1 MEADHHFMARALRLA
16 RNGLYT
22 THPNPR
28 VGCVL
33 VRDGRLVGEG
43 YHRRAGEPHAEPNAL
58 CVAGADAR
66 GATAYVTLEPCCHRG
81 RTPPCTEALIEA
93 GVSRVVAAMEDP
105 NPHVAGAGFSR
116 LRQAGIEVVQGV
128 MAAQSAAL
136 NPGFIKRMRFGR
148 PYVRCKLAMSLDG
161 RTAMASGESRWIT
174 GSAARQDVQ
183 RWRARSD
190 AIVTGIGTLLA
201 DDPSL
206 NVRMEC
212 GLPPDIT
219 TADQLPQPLRVVL
232 DPRLRTP
239 PSAKMVSLRGDTL
252 IVCQA
257 DATDSHPLAAAGV
270 EVLRLPGQDGRID
283 LGALL
288 DELGRRQ
295 INELLVE
302 AGPRLAGAFLAAG
315 LVDELVLYAAP
326 HLMGDTARGLFH
338 LPGLERMEQRISLR
352 INDLRMLGSDIRIVA
367 NPVSASDQMES

>member
-1 MEADHHFMARALRLA
+1 M
-16 RNGLYT
+16 
-22 THPNPR
+22 
-28 VGCVL
+28 CVWS
-33 VRDGRLVGEG
+33 
-43 YHRRAGEPHAEPNAL
+43 A
-58 CVAGADAR
+58 
-66 GATAYVTLEPCCHRG
+66 
-81 RTPPCTEALIEA
+81 
-93 GVSRVVAAMEDP
+93 VS
-105 NPHVAGAGFSR
+105 
-116 LRQAGIEVVQGV
+116 
-128 MAAQSAAL
+128 
-136 NPGFIKRMRFGR
+136 
-148 PYVRCKLAMSLDG
+148 
-161 RTAMASGESRWIT
+161 
-174 GSAARQDVQ
+174 
-183 RWRARSD
+183 
-190 AIVTGIGTLLA
+190 
-201 DDPSL
+201 
-206 NVRMEC
+206 
-212 GLPPDIT
+212 PDIT

-252 IVCQA
+252 VVCQA
-257 DATDSHPLAAAGV
+257 DAKDSHPLAAAGV

-367 NPVSASDQMES
+367 NPVSASGQMES